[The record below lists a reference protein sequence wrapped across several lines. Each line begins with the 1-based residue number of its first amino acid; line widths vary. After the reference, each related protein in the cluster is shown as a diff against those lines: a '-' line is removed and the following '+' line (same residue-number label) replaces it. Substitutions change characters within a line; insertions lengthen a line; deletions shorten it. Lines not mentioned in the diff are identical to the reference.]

1 MRSGC
6 SLRTIDLALSV
17 SARTYSLVLSNQ
29 THSRSFRASSS
40 GEDDPYNSVYNL
52 LQLAIRP
59 SISSSIFGSRVG
71 GLVEKVENVLHVGC
85 EPCRRI
91 YDSDQS
97 RERSRSSESSNS
109 RRHLPVHH
117 RARRVRP
124 QRQLG
129 RDRKRQRCSGV

>member
-6 SLRTIDLALSV
+6 SLRTIDLALLV

-29 THSRSFRASSS
+29 THSQSFRASSS

-91 YDSDQS
+91 YDSNQS
-97 RERSRSSESSNS
+97 
-109 RRHLPVHH
+109 
-117 RARRVRP
+117 
-124 QRQLG
+124 
-129 RDRKRQRCSGV
+129 